1 MKKCSKCK
9 KEFSDDLNYCQTCGT
24 NLVEVEEKKSRR
36 KGEKIATIVVLV
48 FFVIFVISGIANLI
62 NPAPKDESPKNIV
75 MFRNLE
81 YTFNQYTVLNS
92 DLQEDKKFAVVDMTV
107 RNKNEEGMH
116 TVWID
121 DFNIYFDDIKPLDRY
136 NGYFARN
143 EELSPKQE
151 LNTKLLFLL
160 KKDITTEKKSIEL
173 GKGFLTSG
181 VTVKFS
187 DIPYVQS
194 SESFEKT
201 ELKKCELDDNQ
212 IAKVY
217 KAFNEFGFINLHN
230 LVNVSDED
238 SKSIGF
244 SASNSTYMMTFLN
257 NGDFEMYDITSNLNF
272 LVYKNDTKNQYYI
285 TPSLIANKCYA
296 AKTSFKTFLEIK
308 YPSAKTSNFIY
319 YRSKIAEN
327 VICITCILEGY
338 NSFGMPLI
346 EEATGYY
353 DYNRESGKFELI
365 GTKIGDKA
373 QDYRVKIIFET
384 GNSSI
389 NIPSQYVSKNY
400 YVKQP
405 EAFESNG
412 SKIVGW
418 KNKETNEVFNFDY
431 VPSANTTLV
440 AIWE

>member
-1 MKKCSKCK
+1 MKKCSKCE
-9 KEFSDDLNYCQTCGT
+9 KEFTDDLNYCPICGT
-24 NLVEVEEKKSRR
+24 DLVEVEEKKPRR
-36 KGEKIATIVVLV
+36 KGEKIATRVILVLL
-48 FFVIFVISGIANLI
+48 VILVISGIANLI
-62 NPAPKDESPKNIV
+62 NPTPKDESPKNIV
-75 MFRNLE
+75 MFENLE

-92 DLQEDKKFAVVDMTV
+92 DLQQDKKFAVVDMTV

-121 DFNIYFDDIKPLDRY
+121 DFTIDFDDIKPLDRY

-151 LNTKLLFLL
+151 FKTKLLFLV
-160 KKDITTEKKSIEL
+160 KKDRKIETDSIEL
-173 GKGFLTSG
+173 DKGLLTTG
-181 VTVKFS
+181 VNVNFS
-187 DIPYVQS
+187 DIPYVES
-194 SESFEKT
+194 SESFERT

-212 IAKVY
+212 IKKVY
-217 KAFNEFGFINLHN
+217 KVLNEFGFINLYN
-230 LVNVSDED
+230 LVNVSDEV

-244 SASNSTYMMTFLN
+244 SASDSTYMMSFLN

-272 LVYKNDTKNQYYI
+272 LVYKNDIKNKYYI
-285 TPSLIANKCYA
+285 TPSLIANKCYD

-327 VICITCILEGY
+327 VICISCILEGY

-346 EEATGYY
+346 VEAIGYY
-353 DYNRESGKFELI
+353 DYNKESGKFEMI

-373 QDYRVKIIFET
+373 EDYRIKITFET
-384 GNSSI
+384 GNNSI
-389 NIPSQYVSKNY
+389 NVSSQYVSKNY
-400 YVKQP
+400 YVKKP
-405 EAFESNG
+405 KAIESNG
-412 SKIVGW
+412 LKIVGW
-418 KNKETNEVFNFDY
+418 KNKETNEIFNFDY
-431 VPSANTTLV
+431 VPTTNTTLV

>member
-194 SESFEKT
+194 SASFEKT

-244 SASNSTYMMTFLN
+244 SASDSTYMMTFLN

-272 LVYKNDTKNQYYI
+272 LVYKNDTRNKYYI
-285 TPSLIANKCYA
+285 TSSLIANKYYDT
-296 AKTSFKTFLEIK
+296 KTALKLMLENNYVK
-308 YPSAKTSNFIY
+308 AKTSNFKY
-319 YRSKIAEN
+319 NRSNIGEN
-327 VICITCILEGY
+327 VIRITCILETY

-346 EEATGYY
+346 KEVAAFY
-353 DYNRESGKFELI
+353 DYNRETGSFDI
-365 GTKIGDKA
+365 FAIKIGDKVE
-373 QDYRVKIIFET
+373 DNRVKITFET

-389 NIPSQYVSKNY
+389 NVSSQ
-400 YVKQP
+400 
-405 EAFESNG
+405 
-412 SKIVGW
+412 
-418 KNKETNEVFNFDY
+418 
-431 VPSANTTLV
+431 
-440 AIWE
+440 